1 MLRDINNTYIE
12 SLAATFPLNP
22 IRHGPQGDPF
32 KANCGTCHKGI
43 NKPLNGAKMA
53 KDYPALTA
61 SAVAVVGLPATSAE
75 VVAEAASPGNPPAPT
90 EVKLK

>member
-12 SLAATFPLNP
+12 SLAAIFPLNP

-32 KANCGTCHKGI
+32 KANCGTCHKGV
-43 NKPLNGAKMA
+43 NKPLNGAQMA

-61 SAVAVVGLPATSAE
+61 SAAAVARPPAIEAAVVAEIASAGTQPPSAE
-75 VVAEAASPGNPPAPT
+75 VKP
-90 EVKLK
+90 K